1 MTKPTKAINTR
12 RAPSGAARKDSSDAI
27 LKEMQI
33 QKALL
38 YGEYTGDDN
47 FPQSSKHVP
56 TEKLKVR
63 FDFSDKEVGSTE
75 GTDAEKARKNSMFSN
90 YSKVTAN
97 SATSTPNKKGCLK
110 MGNGNKCVS
119 AKLQNEQSK
128 FKKMNTKKYQFPRRE
143 EEGVSLPKIEGM
155 QDITDSHSKQLY
167 IGNL

>member
-1 MTKPTKAINTR
+1 MTKPNKGINTR
-12 RAPSGAARKDSSDAI
+12 KEPSGAARKDSSDAI

-47 FPQSSKHVP
+47 FPQSSKHIP

-90 YSKVTAN
+90 FSKVTAN

-119 AKLQNEQSK
+119 AKVQNGGKPS
-128 FKKMNTKKYQFPRRE
+128 
-143 EEGVSLPKIEGM
+143 SS
-155 QDITDSHSKQLY
+155 SHQNY
-167 IGNL
+167 YTFV